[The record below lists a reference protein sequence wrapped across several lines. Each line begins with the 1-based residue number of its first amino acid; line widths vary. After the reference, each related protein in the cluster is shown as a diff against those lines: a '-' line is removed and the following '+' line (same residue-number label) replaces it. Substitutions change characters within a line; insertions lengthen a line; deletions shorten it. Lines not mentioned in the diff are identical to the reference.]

1 MTSLKKAHKILGYGA
16 FSEIGRACN
25 RSPQAVKKWFEIGVL
40 PETEII
46 EVFGQRKTSYGQV
59 IEALTGGQV
68 TDAQLR
74 QENFEYRQSRKSAA

>member
-1 MTSLKKAHKILGYGA
+1 MTSLKKAHKILGYGC
-16 FSEIGRACN
+16 FSEIGRACK

-46 EVFGQRKTSYGQV
+46 EVFGQRKTSYGTV
-59 IEALTGGQV
+59 IETLTGGQV
-68 TDAQLR
+68 TDAKLR